1 MDNNNI
7 VINVQ
12 KYNIKFK
19 NFNIIDINFK
29 VYRGTIHA
37 LVGQSGSGKSVLL
50 KSIIG
55 AIPSSNYS
63 GIITINNY
71 KAGSAKSKSSLGF
84 SLNLENFP
92 QDLTAYIF
100 LKKLGQATSIKYES
114 LEHNIKK
121 YLTMFN
127 LWEHRNKKLNSF
139 SSGMKNRIMI
149 IQALIHNPDLI
160 ILDEPGANLDSESRK
175 YFNDILETLKSEG
188 KTILLTTHMI
198 NEIKDIVDSCTIMQL
213 GKLLYDGSVTNFL
226 IDKIWILVTSNVA
239 MTIEILKKYNYK
251 FKFDENNSEL
261 LVLLESEASINN
273 LNFILFKNK
282 IFIQT
287 LYKKDFDLAHLKSF
301 LT

>member
-1 MDNNNI
+1 MNNNI
-7 VINVQ
+7 IINVED
-12 KYNIKFK
+12 YSIKLK
-19 NFNIIDINFK
+19 NFNISNISFK
-29 VYRGTIHA
+29 VIKGTIHA
-37 LVGQSGSGKSVLL
+37 LVGQSGSGKSILL

-55 AIPSSNYS
+55 AISDNNYN

-100 LKKLGQATSIKYES
+100 LKILGRATVISDEI
-114 LEHNIKK
+114 LNQNIKK
-121 YLTMFN
+121 YLIMFN

-149 IQALIHNPDLI
+149 IHALVNDPDLI

-175 YFNDILETLKSEG
+175 QFNNILKDLKSKG

-198 NEIKDIVDSCTIMQL
+198 NEVKDIIDNFTIMEL
-213 GKLLYDGSVTNFL
+213 GKLLYDGSIRTFNINKV
-226 IDKIWILVTSNVA
+226 WILITSNILI
-239 MTIEILKKYNYK
+239 TIKLLKKYNYK
-251 FKFDENNSEL
+251 FKFYEKNNEL
-261 LVLLESEASINN
+261 LVILENKEVIDN
-273 LNFILFKNK
+273 LNFILFNNK

-287 LYKKDFDLAHLKSF
+287 LCKKEIDLSYIKLF
-301 LT
+301 FN